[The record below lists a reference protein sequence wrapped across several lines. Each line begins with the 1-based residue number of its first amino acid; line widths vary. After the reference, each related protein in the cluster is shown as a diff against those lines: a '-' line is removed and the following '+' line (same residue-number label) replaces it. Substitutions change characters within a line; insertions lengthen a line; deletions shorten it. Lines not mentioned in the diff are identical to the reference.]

1 MKTATSGHRAR
12 YREIAAI
19 LSRHGFGY
27 VVDRLERE
35 PSGAGPEH
43 LRLVLE
49 ELGVAFVKLGQLLS
63 TRSDLL
69 PPEYVAELAK
79 LQDAVPALSNETVQ
93 AVISEEL
100 GQHFQEVFSSFDEE
114 PLAAGSIGQAHAA
127 VLRDGTEVVVK
138 VRRPGVVEQVQQ
150 DLEIF
155 QNLAARAARRLRLA
169 AEYDVVGLADEFA
182 RTLRGELDYLAE
194 GRNAD
199 RFAATLAGDP
209 DVLVPRLYWDATTSR
224 MLTLGRVRG
233 VKIDDVA
240 ALEAAGVEPRDLAE
254 RATRLTAEMIFG
266 NGFFHADPHPGNLF
280 IQPDGRVGLI
290 DFGMVGSLDDRLRI
304 RLGRLLVA
312 FARRDIDRLA
322 DALLDLGAPYRAVDR
337 EAFTSDLE
345 GLLARYEGTGIGE
358 ISLMRLI
365 EEALV
370 IVRRHRLQLPREI
383 ALLLRVLVIDQGV
396 AAHLDP
402 DFRIQKALA
411 PYAERLMIRQFAPGL
426 RQLVETGAD
435 SLELGLDLPEQLH
448 RLLRAVEA
456 GEIAIRLHGDDLR
469 MLAER
474 ETRSAR
480 RVAAAVLLSG
490 LVQAGAVLLAGA
502 RGGRGFRVATRRARR
517 GRPASLRRTW
527 FGDP

>member
-1 MKTATSGHRAR
+1 MASSGHRAR

-27 VVDRLERE
+27 IVDRLERE
-35 PSGAGPEH
+35 PSSTGPEH

-69 PPEYVAELAK
+69 PPEYVAELGK
-79 LQDAVPALSNETVQ
+79 LQDGVLPLSSETVR
-93 AVISEEL
+93 AVVSEEL
-100 GQHFQEVFSSFDEE
+100 GEHFQEVFSSFDEE

-138 VRRPGVVEQVQQ
+138 IRRPGVVEHVQQ

-155 QNLAARAARRLRLA
+155 QNLATRAARRSRLA
-169 AEYDVVGLADEFA
+169 AEYDVVGLAEEFA

-199 RFAATLAGDP
+199 RFASSLAGDP

-233 VKIDDVA
+233 VKIDDVV
-240 ALEAAGVEPRDLAE
+240 ALEAARVDGHDLAE
-254 RATRLTAEMIFG
+254 RATRLTAQMVFG

-280 IQPDGRVGLI
+280 IQADGRIGLI
-290 DFGMVGSLDDRLRI
+290 DFGMVGSLDDRVRL

-312 FARRDIDRLA
+312 FIHRDVDRLA
-322 DALLDLGAPYRAVDR
+322 DALLALGASYRAVDR
-337 EAFTSDLE
+337 EAFTADLRL
-345 GLLARYEGTGIGE
+345 LLARYEGVGIGE
-358 ISLMRLI
+358 ISLI
-365 EEALV
+365 GVIDEALV

-383 ALLLRVLVIDQGV
+383 VLLVRVLVIDQGV
-396 AAHLDP
+396 AARFAP
-402 DFRIQKALA
+402 DFQVQTALA

-426 RQLVETGAD
+426 RQLAETGAD
-435 SLELGLDLPEQLH
+435 SLELGLDLPEQLQ

-456 GEIAIRLHGDDLR
+456 GEIAIRLNRDDLQI
-469 MLAER
+469 LAAR
-474 ETRSAR
+474 EGRHGRHIA
-480 RVAAAVLLSG
+480 VAVVLSG
-490 LVQAGAVLLAGA
+490 LLQAGAVLLSRE
-502 RGGRGFRVATRRARR
+502 RGGRGVRAVILRGRRGHAGSWRGRRAEKS
-517 GRPASLRRTW
+517 P
-527 FGDP
+527 